1 MKITKKIVNELSYE
15 IVGCA
20 IEVHKAMGPGLLES
34 VYQSCMQ
41 EELTDHGLEF
51 KSQVLLPVFYKGKDV
66 GGKLKLDLLVEDLVI
81 VELKA
86 VDIMLPLF
94 QAQLLSYLRM
104 AEKPKG
110 LLINFHAEN
119 IVNQMIPLVTERF
132 ALLPDK

>member
-1 MKITKKIVNELSYE
+1 MRITKKLVNELSYE

-34 VYQSCMQ
+34 VYQSCMH
-41 EELTDHGLEF
+41 EELTNHGLEF
-51 KSQVLLPVFYKGKDV
+51 KSQVLLPVYYKGKDV

-94 QAQLLSYLRM
+94 QAQLLSYLRL

-119 IVNQMIPLVTERF
+119 IVNQMIPLVTEKF
-132 ALLPDK
+132 ALLPEK

>member
-1 MKITKKIVNELSYE
+1 MKVTKKLINELSYE

-34 VYQSCMQ
+34 VYHSCML
-41 EELTDHGLEF
+41 EELSGHGLEF

-66 GGKLKLDLLVEDLVI
+66 GGKLRLDLLVEDLVI

-94 QAQLLSYLRM
+94 QAQLLSYLRL

-110 LLINFHAEN
+110 LLSTFT
-119 IVNQMIPLVTERF
+119 QKT
-132 ALLPDK
+132 LLTI

>member
-1 MKITKKIVNELSYE
+1 MRITKKLVNELSYE

-34 VYQSCMQ
+34 VYQSCMH
-41 EELTDHGLEF
+41 EELANHGLEF
-51 KSQVLLPVFYKGKDV
+51 KSQVLLPVYYKGKDV

-94 QAQLLSYLRM
+94 QAQLLSYLRL

-110 LLINFHAEN
+110 LLINFHTEN
-119 IVNQMIPLVTERF
+119 IVNQMIPLVTEKF
-132 ALLPDK
+132 ALLPEK

>member
-1 MKITKKIVNELSYE
+1 MKITKKLVNALSYE

-20 IEVHKAMGPGLLES
+20 IEVHKTMGPGLLES
-34 VYQSCMQ
+34 VYQSCMH
-41 EELTDHGLEF
+41 EELTNHGLEF
-51 KSQVLLPVFYKGKDV
+51 KSQVLLPVYYKGKDV

-94 QAQLLSYLRM
+94 QAQLLSYLRL

-110 LLINFHAEN
+110 LLINFHTEN
-119 IVNQMIPLVTERF
+119 IVNQMIPLVTEKF
-132 ALLPDK
+132 ALLPEK

>member
-34 VYQSCMQ
+34 VYQSCMH
-41 EELTDHGLEF
+41 EELTDHGLAF

-66 GGKLKLDLLVEDLVI
+66 GGKLKLDLIVEDLVI

-119 IVNQMIPLVTERF
+119 IVNQMIPLVSERF